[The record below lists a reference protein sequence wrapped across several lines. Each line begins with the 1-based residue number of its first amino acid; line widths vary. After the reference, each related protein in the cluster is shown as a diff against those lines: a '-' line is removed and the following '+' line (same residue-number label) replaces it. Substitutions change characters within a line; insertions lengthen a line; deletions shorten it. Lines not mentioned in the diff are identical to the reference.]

1 MDNEHQVITI
11 SPIFPYNNSIII
23 RNNESNTENNNKCVR
38 QIKKF
43 NNLPLL
49 IKVIII
55 GTIVGILGISGFV
68 IYAISEF
75 GKLSK

>member
-1 MDNEHQVITI
+1 MNNEHQVITI
-11 SPIFPYNNSIII
+11 SPIFENNNSIII
-23 RNNESNTENNNKCVR
+23 RNSENNNKCVR
-38 QIKKF
+38 LIKKF
-43 NNLPLL
+43 HNLPLL

-75 GKLSK
+75 GKISK

>member
-1 MDNEHQVITI
+1 MNNEHQVITI
-11 SPIFPYNNSIII
+11 SPIFPNNNAIII
-23 RNNESNTENNNKCVR
+23 RNKEYNENNKCLR
-38 QIKKF
+38 QIRKF

-75 GKLSK
+75 GKISK